1 MKNDTSPINT
11 QPFKK
16 TFNILSLRGATIRDD
31 FWISI
36 AKAFFLPQ
44 RAFTRKTNLGTF
56 LFQDSVA
63 RNNYGTFF
71 CRKRSSDLGFVSGSF
86 ESEIVNIFKKVSGTV
101 VDCGAHI
108 GKYTILASK
117 SVGKNGKVIAI
128 EPHPEN
134 YEVLV
139 KNVKLNRCKNTMPLN
154 CAVWNENRKISLSIA
169 DNNTDHS
176 IKITRGESSI
186 DVDASKLDTIFE
198 KMRIKRVDWLK
209 IDVEGAEVETLIGA
223 RKSLK
228 AGKIK
233 NIVIELHDPKKVG
246 KVYKKRIASML
257 KKYGYSV
264 EKIKNYYVAK
274 LKEENRE
281 KIKKREKTVKR
292 R

>member
-1 MKNDTSPINT
+1 MQT
-11 QPFKK
+11 FRK
-16 TFNILSLRGATIRDD
+16 TFSVLNLRGVTLRDD
-31 FWISI
+31 FWVSM
-36 AKAFFLPQ
+36 AKIFFLPQ

-56 LFQDSVA
+56 LFQDSIV

-86 ESEIVNIFKKVSGTV
+86 ESEIVNIFKQVSGIV

-117 SVGKNGKVIAI
+117 ATGKKGKVIAI

-134 YEVLV
+134 YEVLI
-139 KNVKLNRCKNTMPLN
+139 KNVKLNKCRNITPLMY
-154 CAVWNENRKISLSIA
+154 AVCNKEGRMRLNIGK
-169 DNNTDHS
+169 NNTEHS
-176 IKITRGESSI
+176 MKIDYGESFI
-186 DVDASKLDTIFE
+186 EVDATTLDSLFRKL
-198 KMRIKRVDWLK
+198 KLKRVDWLK
-209 IDVEGAEVETLIGA
+209 IDVEGVEVETLLGA

-246 KVYKKRIASML
+246 RGYEKKIASML
-257 KKYGYSV
+257 KRNGYSV

-274 LKEENRE
+274 LKEEKGKKGKKSE
-281 KIKKREKTVKR
+281 KEVKKR
-292 R
+292 